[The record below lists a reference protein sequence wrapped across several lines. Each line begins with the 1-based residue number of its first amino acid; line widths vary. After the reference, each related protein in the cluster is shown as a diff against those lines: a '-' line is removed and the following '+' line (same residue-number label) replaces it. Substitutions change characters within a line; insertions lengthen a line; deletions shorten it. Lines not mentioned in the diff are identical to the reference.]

1 MELLNSIIGFFH
13 AFFQTADK
21 LILDLSL
28 HQEKVQWFHDLLLF
42 YFMLMAIV
50 SLVCLSSTY
59 QNRFFIA
66 TILCV
71 QSVAFLA
78 IY

>member
-13 AFFQTADK
+13 ALFQNADK
-21 LILDLSL
+21 LVLELSL
-28 HQEKVQWFHDLLLF
+28 HQEQVQWFHDSLF
-42 YFMLMAIV
+42 LFFMLMAIV

-59 QNRFFIA
+59 RTRFFIA
-66 TILCV
+66 TILCI